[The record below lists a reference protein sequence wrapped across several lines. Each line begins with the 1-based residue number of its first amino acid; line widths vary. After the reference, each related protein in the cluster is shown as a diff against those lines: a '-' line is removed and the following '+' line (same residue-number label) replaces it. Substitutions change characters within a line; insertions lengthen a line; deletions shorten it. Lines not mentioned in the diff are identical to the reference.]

1 MPINKDLEPITLPMK
16 LKFDQPC
23 KTEFTNNL
31 DALEIELIDYTS
43 RQQAIN
49 LAWNYT
55 KATWCDDPEHVMSG
69 FDNNAGSKNLIDVLN
84 FRALPTPME
93 CMGFT
98 FKISGISLQTVTHLI
113 RHRTGSFAAQCTG
126 DRDLRD
132 DPAVVPEPIENSP
145 EFYERYKKIVEDSK
159 QLYADMTDSKAISMM
174 DARLILPKCLTSFYI
189 ARFNIKDLI
198 AFIRQRQDVQ
208 IQPEIDNIIAS
219 RMARLVVEK
228 IPEFCT
234 LLDFN
239 KPDTHYIRTFRVKEG
254 DKWTSKGTNLYQPE
268 PKNDT
273 FEYHPDDTIY
283 PCRREEMNGTNGKP
297 FDKKFQKY
305 LQDDM
310 NVIDSYK
317 DSYEK
322 NGGWEHG

>member
-31 DALEIELIDYTS
+31 DALKIELIDYTS

-55 KATWCDDPEHVMSG
+55 KATWCDDPGHVMSG
-69 FDNNAGSKNLIDVLN
+69 FDNNAGSKNLVDVLN

-159 QLYADMTDSKAISMM
+159 QLYADMTDSKVISMM
-174 DARLILPKCLTSFYI
+174 DARLVLPKCLTSFYL

-219 RMARLVVEK
+219 RIARLVVEK

-254 DKWTSKGTNLYQPE
+254 DMWTSKGTNLYQPE

-283 PCRREEMNGTNGKP
+283 HCRREEMNGTNGKP

-305 LQDDM
+305 WQDDI
-310 NVIDSYK
+310 NVINSYK
-317 DSYEK
+317 NNYEK
-322 NGGWEHG
+322 HGVIV